1 MVHGYNEG
9 VIGTYGTVKNKA
21 LKNMHDTQHTK
32 ASRLRAMLDTQ
43 TISIPGAFNALIALQ
58 IERVG
63 YEAVYVSGAALSASR
78 GIPDIGLLTMAEV
91 ADEAGRIAR
100 AVSIPTIVDADTGYG
115 GPSEVGDAVNAFEA
129 AGLAG
134 MQIEDQEPAK
144 KCGHLS
150 GKRIIPAGEMASKIE
165 AAAQARKD
173 RNFMIIARTDARAV
187 DGMDGAVRRAR
198 TYVEAGADALFPE
211 ALESAAEFQRFARD
225 VRDAQVSVP
234 LIANMTEFGK
244 TPLLTC
250 AEFAS
255 MGYRGVLFPVTTLRT
270 ALRAIEALLAE
281 LKLFGTQRHWLHH
294 MMTRKELYALL
305 RYPESLE
312 SQGEDVWVRQ

>member
-1 MVHGYNEG
+1 
-9 VIGTYGTVKNKA
+9 
-21 LKNMHDTQHTK
+21 MHDNQQTK
-32 ASRLRAMLDTQ
+32 TSRLREMLDTR

-58 IERVG
+58 IERAG
-63 YEAVYVSGAALSASR
+63 YEAVYVSGAALSACR

-91 ADEAGRIAR
+91 ADEAGRIAQ
-100 AVSIPTIVDADTGYG
+100 AVTIPTIVDADTGYG
-115 GPSEVGDAVNAFEA
+115 GPSTVREAVNAFEA

-144 KCGHLS
+144 KCGHLP
-150 GKRIIPAGEMASKIE
+150 GKRIIPVGEMASKIE
-165 AAAQARKD
+165 AAAHAKAD
-173 RNFMIIARTDARAV
+173 RDFMIIARTDARAV
-187 DGMDGAVRRAR
+187 EGMDGAVRRAK
-198 TYVEAGADALFPE
+198 TYAEAGADVLFPE
-211 ALESAAEFQRFARD
+211 ALESADEFQRFALA
-225 VRDAQVSVP
+225 VREAKVSVP

-244 TPLLTC
+244 TPLLRC

-281 LKLFGTQRHWLHH
+281 LKLFGTQRDWLHH
-294 MMTRKELYALL
+294 MMTRNELYALL
-305 RYPESLE
+305 RYPESFE